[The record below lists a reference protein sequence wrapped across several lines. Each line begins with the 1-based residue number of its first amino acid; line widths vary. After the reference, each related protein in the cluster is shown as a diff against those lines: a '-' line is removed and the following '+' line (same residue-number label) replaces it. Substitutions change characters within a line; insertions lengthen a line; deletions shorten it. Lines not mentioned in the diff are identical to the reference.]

1 MNNDIRDLRQNL
13 GNAIIEELSKIDPNT
28 GDIPE
33 LNVLWGIIEKIYNED
48 MKMIMKVMEKKKMDE
63 MMMKVM
69 EKKKMDEKINK
80 YPEEMRKKSMVNYAD
95 YHALDVENVS
105 IHDVFCTSAGI
116 KGWATEYGS

>member
-33 LNVLWGIIEKIYNED
+33 LNVLWGIVEKICNED
-48 MKMIMKVMEKKKMDE
+48 MQMI
-63 MMMKVM
+63 MKVM

-95 YHALDVENVS
+95 YYMLDVENVS